1 MKLADSVDQAVEEIR
16 SAVRRVD
23 EADFERLAADLA
35 GAGRLVCFAMGR
47 EGLALRAFV
56 MRLMHLGLDAHM
68 WGDITAGPVAAGD
81 VVLVVDGPGELDMTA
96 ALIGIARRNDARVWM
111 ITAQPDARDA
121 ALADALLTI
130 PAQTMAD
137 DRGGASLLPMGTA
150 FEIGAALLLDLMVLR
165 LLDLTG
171 QSLDEIRTRH
181 ANLE

>member
-1 MKLADSVDQAVEEIR
+1 MPLADRVDRAAEEIR

-23 EADFERLAADLA
+23 ETAFERLAADLA
-35 GAGRLVCFAMGR
+35 GAGRIVCFAMGR
-47 EGLALRAFV
+47 DGLALRAFV

-68 WGDITAGPVAAGD
+68 WGDVTAPPVGPGD
-81 VVLVVDGPGELDMTA
+81 LVLVADGPGELTMSA
-96 ALIGIARRNDARVWM
+96 ALIGLAKGYGAGVTV
-111 ITAQPDARDA
+111 ITAQPDARDPG
-121 ALADALLTI
+121 LADAVLAI

-150 FEIGAALLLDLMVLR
+150 FEIGMGLLLDLLVLR

-171 QSLDEIRTRH
+171 QTLDEIRARH